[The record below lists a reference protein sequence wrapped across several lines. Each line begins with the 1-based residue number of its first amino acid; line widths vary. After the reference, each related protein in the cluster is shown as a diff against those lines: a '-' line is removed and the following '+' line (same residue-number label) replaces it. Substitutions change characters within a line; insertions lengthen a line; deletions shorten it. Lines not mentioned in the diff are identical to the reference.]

1 MLKSSYVWSPLR
13 IAEVPN
19 DVENSQLFS
28 TLDFKKEDKLFT
40 VVLLPEPKDFLVSD
54 SIARVLN
61 TMLDSSFSEHSYGF
75 RQNRGKSTFVQEM
88 NNLGAVELL
97 LHLNLTSNYLLI
109 DRAHLLSKLYLRT
122 GDRQLSLLVQSFLSL
137 SILDKEEK
145 DWSRDEGIPPVGGL
159 LAFVLFNL
167 YLEDLDQKL
176 SHFPNSM
183 WYGRFVSEAIIAFP
197 KVEKKS
203 SVDKFIVEIE
213 EILRDLRIRHS
224 LLNQRTPYLSAYPIA
239 GPHQRE

>member
-1 MLKSSYVWSPLR
+1 MRKGGAPYQISEQELSEMRKAVLKSSYVWSPLR

-28 TLDFKKEDKLFT
+28 TLDFNFKKEDKLFM

-75 RQNRGKSTFVQEM
+75 WQNRGKSTFVQEM

-122 GDRQLSLLVQSFLSL
+122 GDCQLSLLVQSFLSL

-145 DWSRDEGIPPVGGL
+145 DWSRDEGIPPVGSL

-176 SHFPNSM
+176 
-183 WYGRFVSEAIIAFP
+183 
-197 KVEKKS
+197 
-203 SVDKFIVEIE
+203 
-213 EILRDLRIRHS
+213 
-224 LLNQRTPYLSAYPIA
+224 
-239 GPHQRE
+239 